1 MVLSPLDEAP
11 LPTISSISLSRS
23 FIVFNLFDPAV
34 FAQ

>member
-1 MVLSPLDEAP
+1 MTKRSILD
-11 LPTISSISLSRS
+11 LCLISLSRS